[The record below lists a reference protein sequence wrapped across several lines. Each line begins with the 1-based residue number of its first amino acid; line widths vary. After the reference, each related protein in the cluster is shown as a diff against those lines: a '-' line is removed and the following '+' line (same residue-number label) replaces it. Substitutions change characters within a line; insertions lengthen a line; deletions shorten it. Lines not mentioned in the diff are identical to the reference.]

1 LHKRFFKNK
10 QQVSKK
16 WLILN
21 MVTLKMKDLSAKEID
36 HVLEMAWE
44 DLTPFEAIEAQ
55 YGLSEADIVKIMK
68 LGMKQAGTEML
79 KRRTGKVADRHPHLP
94 VKGSLKNPTD
104 KR

>member
-1 LHKRFFKNK
+1 
-10 QQVSKK
+10 
-16 WLILN
+16 

-79 KRRTGKVADRHPHLP
+79 
-94 VKGSLKNPTD
+94 
-104 KR
+104 

>member
-1 LHKRFFKNK
+1 M
-10 QQVSKK
+10 
-16 WLILN
+16 LN

-68 LGMKQAGTEML
+68 PGMKQAGSEML
-79 KRRTGKVADRHPHLP
+79 KHRAGKVTDKHLHLP
-94 VKGSLKNPTD
+94 VKGSLKNSSD

>member
-1 LHKRFFKNK
+1 
-10 QQVSKK
+10 
-16 WLILN
+16 